1 MHVKG
6 CCLCVSVSQGHVLS
20 PNIQRGAAE
29 GGAQRGAAGGG
40 AEPGTAGGGAQRGTA
55 RGGALREDLGP

>member
-20 PNIQRGAAE
+20 PNI
-29 GGAQRGAAGGG
+29 QRGAAGGG